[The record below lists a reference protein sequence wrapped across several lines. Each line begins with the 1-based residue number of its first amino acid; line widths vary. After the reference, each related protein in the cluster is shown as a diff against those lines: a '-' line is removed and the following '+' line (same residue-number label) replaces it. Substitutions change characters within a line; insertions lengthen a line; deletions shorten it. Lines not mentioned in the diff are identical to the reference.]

1 MTGDMRILE
10 GWTDK
15 ERKELERASNGG
27 YKDAFGVIRGII
39 NEDSE
44 LFYIGLEYDDETHL
58 DNNQLVKDIVDYYA
72 GVAKFAEPK
81 KYYVHLIKD
90 DENSYLNITSDG
102 GAELDNKFE
111 FGGWQTKFTR
121 DEVIAIDSKLVPF
134 MEEVEDDEQSKN
146 NRSF

>member
-1 MTGDMRILE
+1 MRILK
-10 GWTDK
+10 GWTDE

-27 YKDAFGVIRGII
+27 YKDAFSVIRGILS
-39 NEDSE
+39 EDSE

-58 DNNQLVKDIVDYYA
+58 DNNQLVKDIADYYA
-72 GVAKFAEPK
+72 GVAKFAEQ
-81 KYYVHLIKD
+81 KYYVHLIKG

-121 DEVIAIDSKLVPF
+121 DEVIDIDPRLVPF
-134 MEEVEDDEQSKN
+134 MEEVEDDE
-146 NRSF
+146 RLD